1 MNSNKQ
7 LLALW
12 GLKWNPFSVELPNE
26 ALVNTKKVEQ
36 FRWRVEN
43 LVLDGG
49 FGLITG
55 ESGLGKSVAL
65 RQVAE
70 RLSGLRDVTVAEF
83 SRPQS
88 GVSDFY
94 REIGSLFGVELRV
107 NNRVGGFTALREK
120 WHAHIAATLCRPVLL
135 VDESQ
140 EMQPAVLSELRLLSS
155 YHFDS
160 QVLLTT
166 ILAGDMRLLEKLKLP
181 ELVPLGSRIRV
192 RLTLEPWSKDDLMA
206 LLTDS
211 MRGAGAPQLMTPELM
226 RTLVEH
232 AVGSPRILM
241 NMANELLMLGAKR
254 ELKQLDE
261 KLFLEAFAIETTPRP
276 RKR

>member
-1 MNSNKQ
+1 MNNNKEF
-7 LLALW
+7 LALW
-12 GLKWNPFSVELPNE
+12 GLKWNPFSVEIPTE
-26 ALVNTKKVEQ
+26 ALVSTKKVEQ

-88 GVSDFY
+88 NVSDFY
-94 REIGSLFGVELRV
+94 REIGSLFGVDLRV
-107 NNRVGGFTALREK
+107 NNRFGGFKALREK

-135 VDESQ
+135 VDEAQ
-140 EMQPAVLSELRLLSS
+140 EMLPSVLSELRLLASFR
-155 YHFDS
+155 FDS

-166 ILAGDMRLLEKLKLP
+166 ILAGDMRL
-181 ELVPLGSRIRV
+181 
-192 RLTLEPWSKDDLMA
+192 
-206 LLTDS
+206 
-211 MRGAGAPQLMTPELM
+211 
-226 RTLVEH
+226 
-232 AVGSPRILM
+232 
-241 NMANELLMLGAKR
+241 
-254 ELKQLDE
+254 
-261 KLFLEAFAIETTPRP
+261 
-276 RKR
+276 